1 MIRAGASVTA
11 LPFLPY
17 AADVGN
23 WLAGVGHFGSH
34 LGFNRS
40 VHALP
45 SLASGSRAV
54 ALALCAALFVL
65 WIMLVTLLENDFWR
79 SGFSV
84 MGGLIVLS
92 PIVHYWYVSWALV
105 FVPLFPSLAWLAL
118 SGTIALY
125 FLVGLTPDWS
135 MPLWAQTV
143 IWTTF
148 GIMLA
153 REVVLALRPLLMQRT
168 PAKPSD
174 ARSLAVVVP
183 ALNESNMLPN
193 CLLSVMRMS
202 RRPDEV
208 FVVDG
213 GSSDGTGEIAVRLG
227 ATVVLSEPGRGR
239 RLPSG

>member
-1 MIRAGASVTA
+1 
-11 LPFLPY
+11 
-17 AADVGN
+17 
-23 WLAGVGHFGSH
+23 
-34 LGFNRS
+34 
-40 VHALP
+40 
-45 SLASGSRAV
+45 
-54 ALALCAALFVL
+54 
-65 WIMLVTLLENDFWR
+65 MLVTLLENDFWR
-79 SGFSV
+79 SGFCV

-105 FVPLFPSLAWLAL
+105 FVPLFPSLAWLTL

-135 MPLWAQTV
+135 MPLWAQIV

-148 GIMLA
+148 GILLA
-153 REVVLALRPLLMQRT
+153 REAVPALRLVLMQRR
-168 PAKPSD
+168 PPKPND
-174 ARSLAVVVP
+174 TRSLAVVVP
-183 ALNESNMLPN
+183 ALNESKMLPN

-208 FVVDG
+208 IVVDG

>member
-1 MIRAGASVTA
+1 
-11 LPFLPY
+11 
-17 AADVGN
+17 
-23 WLAGVGHFGSH
+23 
-34 LGFNRS
+34 
-40 VHALP
+40 
-45 SLASGSRAV
+45 
-54 ALALCAALFVL
+54 
-65 WIMLVTLLENDFWR
+65 MLVTLLETDFWR
-79 SGFSV
+79 SGFCV

-105 FVPLFPSLAWLAL
+105 FVPLFPSLAWLTL

-168 PAKPSD
+168 PAKPND

-183 ALNESNMLPN
+183 ALNESKMLPN
-193 CLLSVMRMS
+193 CLLSVKRMWPP
-202 RRPDEV
+202 PDEV
-208 FVVDG
+208 IVVDG
-213 GSSDGTGEIAVRLG
+213 GSIDGTGEIAVRLG

-239 RLPSG
+239 R